1 MEGEVEGEVEGR
13 WRGRRVCV
21 GGVKSCSE
29 IILAP
34 TYTFDHTTSIHV
46 SLSALSLRPP
56 LGVLI
61 TEGITRPELPLNPAG
76 HTSY

>member
-1 MEGEVEGEVEGR
+1 MREAGEAGEAGEGS
-13 WRGRRVCV
+13 WVCV

-46 SLSALSLRPP
+46 SLSALSAASSR
-56 LGVLI
+56 GFDH
-61 TEGITRPELPLNPAG
+61 RG
-76 HTSY
+76 HYSA